1 MAFGEAV
8 VAEAADLLE
17 DGFGEAALVA
27 VGDHALDAAGE
38 LPEPG
43 EQQQRSRKD
52 DEQVEETVAPESD
65 LAARKEALDA
75 DIDAILEDI
84 DEALETN
91 AEEFV
96 RGVVQKGG
104 Q

>member
-1 MAFGEAV
+1 MPTR
-8 VAEAADLLE
+8 DT
-17 DGFGEAALVA
+17 
-27 VGDHALDAAGE
+27 
-38 LPEPG
+38 G
-43 EQQQRSRKD
+43 EQQQQSRGSD
-52 DEQVEETVAPESD
+52 ADQVEETTAPESD

-75 DIDAILEDI
+75 DIDAILDEI

-96 RGVVQKGG
+96 RGFVQKGG

>member
-1 MAFGEAV
+1 MPTR
-8 VAEAADLLE
+8 DS
-17 DGFGEAALVA
+17 
-27 VGDHALDAAGE
+27 
-38 LPEPG
+38 G
-43 EQQQRSRKD
+43 EQQHRSRSEET
-52 DEQVEETVAPESD
+52 EQVDEAAAPSSD

-96 RGVVQKGG
+96 RGFVQKGG

>member
-1 MAFGEAV
+1 MPTRDTGEHQHRTR
-8 VAEAADLLE
+8 EGDAD
-17 DGFGEAALVA
+17 
-27 VGDHALDAAGE
+27 
-38 LPEPG
+38 
-43 EQQQRSRKD
+43 
-52 DEQVEETVAPESD
+52 QVEETVAASSD
-65 LAARKEALDA
+65 LAERKEALDA

-96 RGVVQKGG
+96 RGFVQKGG